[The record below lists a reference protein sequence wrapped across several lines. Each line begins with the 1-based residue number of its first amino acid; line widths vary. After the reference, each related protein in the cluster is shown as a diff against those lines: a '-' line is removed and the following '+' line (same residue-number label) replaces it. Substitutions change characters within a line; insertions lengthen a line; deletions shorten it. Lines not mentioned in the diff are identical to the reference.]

1 VKIIRVLMTEAQKR
15 EWERRAKRIQ
25 RSMSKTILLSAED
38 GWIWRQSETMHIR
51 AILDAKKEKK

>member
-1 VKIIRVLMTEAQKR
+1 MTEAQKR